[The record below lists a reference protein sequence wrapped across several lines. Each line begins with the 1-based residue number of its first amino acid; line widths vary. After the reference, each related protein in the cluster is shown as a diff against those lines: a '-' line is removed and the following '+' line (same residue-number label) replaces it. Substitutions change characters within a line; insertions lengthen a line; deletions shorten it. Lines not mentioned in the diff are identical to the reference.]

1 MDSRG
6 YRLIESIEVWVKS
19 IGKKATRARGE
30 ILTVREM
37 AIFYGASEVVANI
50 PMIRARSIR
59 L

>member
-19 IGKKATRARGE
+19 IGKKAVITYGE
-30 ILTVREM
+30 VLTYRDKTL
-37 AIFYGASEVVANI
+37 FYGPLEVVADI
-50 PMIRARSIR
+50 HMVRARSIR